1 MTTAW
6 IAKNRTTLI
15 VTVVVL
21 VAAYVFY
28 YAKNGIAP
36 SMYTSAWGYA
46 IPLVLAA
53 LVGVIGERSG
63 VVNIGIEGQMLVA
76 AFAGFFAAAYS
87 GSLLVGVLAGIG
99 SGLILGGF
107 LAWTTVK
114 WRMDQIIAGVVLNII
129 ATGIT
134 SFYYKPGKQLP
145 GLMPSFDVPILS
157 KIPLFGPVFFTGT
170 SIFAIL
176 AILAALFVHFGLFH
190 TRWGLRTR
198 SVGEYPSAADTAGIN
213 VQRLRLVNVTLAGAL
228 AGCAG
233 VYLSMDASS
242 SFERDMVAGRGFLA
256 LAIMIM
262 GAWRPLRAFVMAIFF
277 GFINA
282 VASQLQQSG
291 NIDVPPQLT
300 GTLPFVVTIIVLA
313 VAAGRVQGAGSRRT
327 AVHQGRRVMPEVP
340 EYDPTPVAADTA
352 PEHLEAIAT
361 TDAVLEL
368 PPEKSGFG
376 EGNVGEV
383 LLDIVGLSKSFGSV
397 KANRDISMHVRRG
410 EIVALLGENGAGK
423 STLVN
428 QIFGLITPD
437 RAR

>member
-1 MTTAW
+1 MTTEW
-6 IAKNRTTLI
+6 IAKNRTMLFVTLA
-15 VTVVVL
+15 VL
-21 VAAYVFY
+21 VAAYAFY
-28 YAKNGIAP
+28 YLKNDIAP
-36 SMYTSAWGYA
+36 SMYVSAWGYA

-134 SFYYKPGKQLP
+134 SFYYQPGKLLP
-145 GLMPSFDVPILS
+145 GLMPSFDIPILS
-157 KIPLFGPVFFTGT
+157 KIPLIGEVFFAGT
-170 SIFAIL
+170 SIFATL
-176 AILAALFVHFGLFH
+176 AIVAAVGVHFGLFH

-198 SVGEYPSAADTAGIN
+198 AVGEYPSAADTAGIS
-213 VQRLRLVNVTLAGAL
+213 VERLRLINVTLAGTL

-242 SFERDMVAGRGFLA
+242 SFERGMVAGRGFLA

-282 VASQLQQSG
+282 VASQLQASG

-313 VAAGRVQGAGSRRT
+313 IAAGRVRAPGA
-327 AVHQGRRVMPEVP
+327 
-340 EYDPTPVAADTA
+340 
-352 PEHLEAIAT
+352 
-361 TDAVLEL
+361 
-368 PPEKSGFG
+368 
-376 EGNVGEV
+376 VGQPY
-383 LLDIVGLSKSFGSV
+383 V
-397 KANRDISMHVRRG
+397 KGD
-410 EIVALLGENGAGK
+410 
-423 STLVN
+423 
-428 QIFGLITPD
+428 Q
-437 RAR
+437 

>member
-1 MTTAW
+1 MTTEW

-28 YAKNGIAP
+28 YAKNDIAP

-87 GSLLVGVLAGIG
+87 GSLIVGVLAGIG

-134 SFYYKPGKQLP
+134 SFYYKPNQQLP
-145 GLMPSFDVPILS
+145 GLMPSFDIPILS

-176 AILAALFVHFGLFH
+176 AILAALFVHFGLFR

-213 VQRLRLVNVTLAGAL
+213 VERLRLVNVTLAGSL

-233 VYLSMDASS
+233 IYLSMDASS
-242 SFERDMVAGRGFLA
+242 SFERGMVAGRGFLA

-291 NIDVPPQLT
+291 NFDVPPQLT

-313 VAAGRVQGAGSRRT
+313 VAAGRVRAPGA
-327 AVHQGRRVMPEVP
+327 
-340 EYDPTPVAADTA
+340 
-352 PEHLEAIAT
+352 
-361 TDAVLEL
+361 
-368 PPEKSGFG
+368 
-376 EGNVGEV
+376 VGQPYIKGDE
-383 LLDIVGLSKSFGSV
+383 
-397 KANRDISMHVRRG
+397 
-410 EIVALLGENGAGK
+410 
-423 STLVN
+423 
-428 QIFGLITPD
+428 
-437 RAR
+437 

>member
-76 AFAGFFAAAYS
+76 AFAGFFASAYS
-87 GSLLVGVLAGIG
+87 GSLLVGVLAGVG

-114 WRMDQIIAGVVLNII
+114 WRMDQIIAGVVLNIV

-134 SFYYKPGKQLP
+134 SFYYTPGKQLP
-145 GLMPSFDVPILS
+145 GLMPSFDVPLLS
-157 KIPLFGPVFFTGT
+157 RIPLIGDVFFTGT
-170 SIFAIL
+170 SIFATL
-176 AILAALFVHFGLFH
+176 AILAALAVHFGLFH

-213 VQRLRLVNVTLAGAL
+213 VLRLRLVNVTLAGSL

-242 SFERDMVAGRGFLA
+242 SFERNMVAGRGFLA

-291 NIDVPPQLT
+291 NFDVPPQLT

-313 VAAGRVQGAGSRRT
+313 IAAGRVRAPGA
-327 AVHQGRRVMPEVP
+327 
-340 EYDPTPVAADTA
+340 
-352 PEHLEAIAT
+352 
-361 TDAVLEL
+361 
-368 PPEKSGFG
+368 
-376 EGNVGEV
+376 VGQPYIKGDE
-383 LLDIVGLSKSFGSV
+383 
-397 KANRDISMHVRRG
+397 
-410 EIVALLGENGAGK
+410 
-423 STLVN
+423 
-428 QIFGLITPD
+428 
-437 RAR
+437 

>member
-1 MTTAW
+1 MGAW
-6 IAKNRTTLI
+6 IAKNRTTVI
-15 VTVVVL
+15 VSVAVI
-21 VAAYVFY
+21 VAAYAFY
-28 YAKNGIAP
+28 YLKNDIAP
-36 SMYTSAWGYA
+36 SMYVSAWGYA

-134 SFYYKPGKQLP
+134 SFYYQPGQLLP
-145 GLMPSFDVPILS
+145 GLMPKFDIWPLS
-157 KIPLFGPVFFTGT
+157 KIPLIGEVFFSGT
-170 SIFAIL
+170 SIFATL
-176 AILAALFVHFGLFH
+176 AILAAIGVHVALFH

-198 SVGEYPSAADTAGIN
+198 AVGEYPSAADTAGIN
-213 VQRLRLVNVTLAGAL
+213 VERLRLINVTLAGTL

-242 SFERDMVAGRGFLA
+242 SFERGMVAGRGFLA

-262 GAWRPLRAFVMAIFF
+262 GAWRPLRALAMAIFF

-282 VASQLQQSG
+282 VASQLHAGGS
-291 NIDVPPQLT
+291 IDIPPQLT

-313 VAAGRVQGAGSRRT
+313 IAAGRVRAPGA
-327 AVHQGRRVMPEVP
+327 
-340 EYDPTPVAADTA
+340 
-352 PEHLEAIAT
+352 
-361 TDAVLEL
+361 
-368 PPEKSGFG
+368 
-376 EGNVGEV
+376 VGQPY
-383 LLDIVGLSKSFGSV
+383 V
-397 KANRDISMHVRRG
+397 KGD
-410 EIVALLGENGAGK
+410 
-423 STLVN
+423 
-428 QIFGLITPD
+428 Q
-437 RAR
+437 

>member
-1 MTTAW
+1 MTTEW

-28 YAKNGIAP
+28 YAKNDIAP

-87 GSLLVGVLAGIG
+87 GSLIVGVLAGIG

-134 SFYYKPGKQLP
+134 SFYYKPGKLLP
-145 GLMPSFDVPILS
+145 GLMPSFDIPILS

-170 SIFAIL
+170 SVFAVL
-176 AILAALFVHFGLFH
+176 AILAALVVHFGLVH

-213 VQRLRLVNVTLAGAL
+213 VERLRLINVTLAGSL

-233 VYLSMDASS
+233 IYLSMDASS
-242 SFERDMVAGRGFLA
+242 SFERGMVAGRGFLA

-313 VAAGRVQGAGSRRT
+313 VAAGRVRAPGA
-327 AVHQGRRVMPEVP
+327 
-340 EYDPTPVAADTA
+340 
-352 PEHLEAIAT
+352 
-361 TDAVLEL
+361 
-368 PPEKSGFG
+368 
-376 EGNVGEV
+376 VGQPYIKGDE
-383 LLDIVGLSKSFGSV
+383 
-397 KANRDISMHVRRG
+397 
-410 EIVALLGENGAGK
+410 
-423 STLVN
+423 
-428 QIFGLITPD
+428 
-437 RAR
+437 

>member
-1 MTTAW
+1 MTTEW

-15 VTVVVL
+15 VTVLVL

-28 YAKNGIAP
+28 YAENGIAP

-87 GSLLVGVLAGIG
+87 GSLIVGVLAGIG

-134 SFYYKPGKQLP
+134 SFYYKPGKLLP
-145 GLMPSFDVPILS
+145 GLMPSFDIPILS

-170 SIFAIL
+170 SVFAVL
-176 AILAALFVHFGLFH
+176 AILAALVVHFGLFH

-213 VQRLRLVNVTLAGAL
+213 VERLRLINVTLAGSL

-233 VYLSMDASS
+233 IYLSMDASS
-242 SFERDMVAGRGFLA
+242 SFERGMVAGRGFLA

-313 VAAGRVQGAGSRRT
+313 VAAGRVRAPGA
-327 AVHQGRRVMPEVP
+327 
-340 EYDPTPVAADTA
+340 
-352 PEHLEAIAT
+352 
-361 TDAVLEL
+361 
-368 PPEKSGFG
+368 
-376 EGNVGEV
+376 VGQPYIKGDE
-383 LLDIVGLSKSFGSV
+383 
-397 KANRDISMHVRRG
+397 
-410 EIVALLGENGAGK
+410 
-423 STLVN
+423 
-428 QIFGLITPD
+428 
-437 RAR
+437 

>member
-1 MTTAW
+1 MGAW
-6 IAKNRTTLI
+6 IAKNRTTVI
-15 VTVVVL
+15 VSVAVI
-21 VAAYVFY
+21 VAAYAFY
-28 YAKNGIAP
+28 YLKNDIAP
-36 SMYTSAWGYA
+36 SMYVSAWGYA

-129 ATGIT
+129 ATGIP
-134 SFYYKPGKQLP
+134 SFYYQPGRLLP
-145 GLMPSFDVPILS
+145 GLMPKFDIWPLS
-157 KIPLFGPVFFTGT
+157 KIPLIGEVFFSGT
-170 SIFAIL
+170 SIFATL
-176 AILAALFVHFGLFH
+176 AILAAIGVHFALFH

-198 SVGEYPSAADTAGIN
+198 AVGEYPSAADTAGIN
-213 VQRLRLVNVTLAGAL
+213 VERLRLINVTLAGTL

-242 SFERDMVAGRGFLA
+242 SFERGMVAGRGFLA

-262 GAWRPLRAFVMAIFF
+262 GAWRPLRALAMAIFF

-282 VASQLQQSG
+282 VASQLQAGGS
-291 NIDVPPQLT
+291 IDIPPQLT

-313 VAAGRVQGAGSRRT
+313 IAAGRVRAPGA
-327 AVHQGRRVMPEVP
+327 
-340 EYDPTPVAADTA
+340 
-352 PEHLEAIAT
+352 
-361 TDAVLEL
+361 
-368 PPEKSGFG
+368 
-376 EGNVGEV
+376 VGQPY
-383 LLDIVGLSKSFGSV
+383 V
-397 KANRDISMHVRRG
+397 KGD
-410 EIVALLGENGAGK
+410 
-423 STLVN
+423 
-428 QIFGLITPD
+428 Q
-437 RAR
+437 

>member
-1 MTTAW
+1 MTTEW

-28 YAKNGIAP
+28 YAKNDIAP

-87 GSLLVGVLAGIG
+87 GSLIVGVLAGIG

-134 SFYYKPGKQLP
+134 SFYYTPGKLLP
-145 GLMPSFDVPILS
+145 GLMPNFDIPVLS

-170 SIFAIL
+170 SVFAVL

-213 VQRLRLVNVTLAGAL
+213 VERLRLVNVTLAGSL

-242 SFERDMVAGRGFLA
+242 SFERNMVAGRGFLA

-277 GFINA
+277 GFVNA

-313 VAAGRVQGAGSRRT
+313 VAAGRVRAPGA
-327 AVHQGRRVMPEVP
+327 
-340 EYDPTPVAADTA
+340 
-352 PEHLEAIAT
+352 
-361 TDAVLEL
+361 
-368 PPEKSGFG
+368 
-376 EGNVGEV
+376 VGQPYIKGDE
-383 LLDIVGLSKSFGSV
+383 
-397 KANRDISMHVRRG
+397 
-410 EIVALLGENGAGK
+410 
-423 STLVN
+423 
-428 QIFGLITPD
+428 
-437 RAR
+437 

>member
-1 MTTAW
+1 MTPAW
-6 IAKNRTTLI
+6 LAKNRTTLI

-76 AFAGFFAAAYS
+76 AFAGFFASAYS

-114 WRMDQIIAGVVLNII
+114 WRMDQIIAGVVLNIV

-134 SFYYKPGKQLP
+134 SFYYTPGKQLP
-145 GLMPSFDVPILS
+145 GLMPSFDVPLLS
-157 KIPLFGPVFFTGT
+157 RIPLIGDVFFTGT
-170 SIFAIL
+170 SIFATL
-176 AILAALFVHFGLFH
+176 AILAALAVHFGLFH

-213 VQRLRLVNVTLAGAL
+213 VLRLRLVNVTLAGSL

-242 SFERDMVAGRGFLA
+242 SFERNMVAGRGFLA

-291 NIDVPPQLT
+291 NFDVPPQLT

-313 VAAGRVQGAGSRRT
+313 IAAGRVRAPGA
-327 AVHQGRRVMPEVP
+327 
-340 EYDPTPVAADTA
+340 
-352 PEHLEAIAT
+352 
-361 TDAVLEL
+361 
-368 PPEKSGFG
+368 
-376 EGNVGEV
+376 VGQPYIKGDE
-383 LLDIVGLSKSFGSV
+383 
-397 KANRDISMHVRRG
+397 
-410 EIVALLGENGAGK
+410 
-423 STLVN
+423 
-428 QIFGLITPD
+428 
-437 RAR
+437 

>member
-1 MTTAW
+1 MGHW
-6 IAKNRTTLI
+6 LAKNRTTVI
-15 VTVVVL
+15 VGAVVL

-28 YAKNGIAP
+28 YAASDIAP
-36 SMYTSAWGYA
+36 SMYASAWTYA

-76 AFAGFFAAAYS
+76 AFAGFFAAAAS
-87 GSLLVGVLAGIG
+87 GSLVVGVLAGIG

-107 LAWTTVK
+107 LAWTSVK
-114 WRMDQIIAGVVLNII
+114 WRMDQIIAGVVLNIV

-134 SFYYKPGKQLP
+134 SFYYTPGKQLP
-145 GLMPSFDVPILS
+145 GLMPSFDIPVLS
-157 KIPLFGPVFFTGT
+157 SIPLIGDVFFTGT
-170 SIFAIL
+170 SIFAML
-176 AILAALFVHFGLFH
+176 AIIAALGVHLALFK

-198 SVGEYPSAADTAGIN
+198 SVGEYPSAADTAGVN
-213 VQRLRLVNVTLAGAL
+213 VERLRLANVTLAGAL

-242 SFERDMVAGRGFLA
+242 SFERNMVAGRGFLA

-262 GAWRPLRAFVMAIFF
+262 GAWRPLRAFAMAIFF

-313 VAAGRVQGAGSRRT
+313 VAAGRVRAPA
-327 AVHQGRRVMPEVP
+327 AVGQPYIKG
-340 EYDPTPVAADTA
+340 D
-352 PEHLEAIAT
+352 
-361 TDAVLEL
+361 
-368 PPEKSGFG
+368 
-376 EGNVGEV
+376 
-383 LLDIVGLSKSFGSV
+383 
-397 KANRDISMHVRRG
+397 
-410 EIVALLGENGAGK
+410 
-423 STLVN
+423 
-428 QIFGLITPD
+428 Q
-437 RAR
+437 

>member
-36 SMYTSAWGYA
+36 SMYASAWGYA

-76 AFAGFFAAAYS
+76 AFAGFFASAYS
-87 GSLLVGVLAGIG
+87 GSLIVGVLAGIG

-176 AILAALFVHFGLFH
+176 AILAALTVHLGLFH

-213 VQRLRLVNVTLAGAL
+213 VERLRLVNVTVAGSL

-233 VYLSMDASS
+233 IYLSMDASS
-242 SFERDMVAGRGFLA
+242 SFERNMVAGRGFLA

-291 NIDVPPQLT
+291 NIDLPPQLT

-313 VAAGRVQGAGSRRT
+313 VAAGRVRAPGA
-327 AVHQGRRVMPEVP
+327 
-340 EYDPTPVAADTA
+340 
-352 PEHLEAIAT
+352 
-361 TDAVLEL
+361 
-368 PPEKSGFG
+368 
-376 EGNVGEV
+376 VGQPYIKGDE
-383 LLDIVGLSKSFGSV
+383 
-397 KANRDISMHVRRG
+397 
-410 EIVALLGENGAGK
+410 
-423 STLVN
+423 
-428 QIFGLITPD
+428 
-437 RAR
+437 